1 MSMETINGTICI
13 SHAELTGRIITTANL
28 NALVRKNQVKQMR
41 KGGNG
46 RTALY
51 AVESLPLKWR
61 TEVYKRYPD
70 LQEQADSR
78 EFIDT
83 VEPDGKALSF
93 YQDYKLSDGRNLPD
107 DKVLEYASNAAIM
120 NAFRRRWEAHVSK
133 RQRSGK
139 RTTLAKEFWSR
150 AAAALPRLAD
160 HFPHSL
166 PGSPRRL
173 QMKFAEYV
181 SSGYECFISGK
192 FLNGNAGKV
201 LTDEQTGYLATLI
214 SNPNNVQD
222 TVVAKFYNAKARML
236 GWKEIT
242 AAAVGVWREKLQLE
256 AAAGRLGVT
265 SFRANKTM
273 QVKRSRPTAPFLM
286 CSLDGWT
293 VELLYQK
300 TRTDKKGHNVTTY
313 TNRLTIVVVLDPCV
327 DYPMG
332 YAVGDHECPE
342 LIKAALRNAAI
353 HSREITGEMLRYN
366 QVQSDRYA
374 IKSMTELYAVLG
386 DKVIPAQAHNAKAK
400 PVEPYFNHLNTTY
413 CQLCPNWSGF
423 GVTTNPKRQ
432 PNSEALNKRRHSFP
446 DEAGLRAQID
456 EMMRLER
463 QQKIGKLMEKLA
475 NLKPEHRLPMSRE
488 MYLLNFGAE
497 TGFKNVL
504 EGCGLRPTILGMK
517 RDYDCFDLT
526 FRDHASERWTV
537 KYDPDDLH
545 EVLAVSEDGTRRYML
560 EEKYV
565 QPMALADRKPGDAE
579 QLQRVHDYNKA
590 LEAETGRRLADHF
603 EDARRVIE
611 RAAELQI
618 HGTPALG
625 ACIEDR
631 LLLTDSRGQHKDN
644 RSRKRLA
651 AADIEAL
658 EVETVEIPVTRQGD
672 EVENV
677 TVNDYSIF

>member
-1 MSMETINGTICI
+1 METVNGKICI
-13 SHAELTGRIITTANL
+13 SHSELTGRIITTSNL
-28 NALVRKNQVKQMR
+28 KALVRKGQVEQVQR
-41 KGGNG
+41 GGNG
-46 RTALY
+46 REALFI
-51 AVESLPLKWR
+51 VDSLPLKWR
-61 TEVYKRYPD
+61 TEVYRRYPD
-70 LQEQADSR
+70 LKEQAESR

-83 VEPDGKALSF
+83 IEPDGAAF
-93 YQDYKLSDGRNLPD
+93 DFFQGYKLADGRHLPD
-107 DKVLEYASNAAIM
+107 DKVLEYAGNAAVM
-120 NAFRRRWEAHVSK
+120 NAFRRCWEAHVSK
-133 RQRSGK
+133 RQRTGK
-139 RTTLAKEFWSR
+139 KAVAAKVFWAR

-160 HFPHSL
+160 RYPHSL
-166 PGSPRRL
+166 PGSARRL
-173 QMKFAEYV
+173 QMKYAEYV
-181 SSGYECFISGK
+181 RDGYECFISSK
-192 FLNGNAGKV
+192 YLNGNAGKV
-201 LTDEQTGYLATLI
+201 LTEDQVGYLATLI

-222 TVVAKFYNAKARML
+222 TVVAKAYNAKARLL

-265 SFRANKTM
+265 NFRNTKTM

-353 HSREITGEMLRYN
+353 HSRELTGEMLRYN

-374 IKSMTELYAVLG
+374 ISCMKDLYAVLG

-413 CQLCPNWSGF
+413 CQLCPNWGGY

-432 PNSEALNKRRHSFP
+432 PNSEALNRRRHSFP

-463 QQKIGKLMEKLA
+463 AQKIGRLMEKLE
-475 NLKPEHRLPMSRE
+475 NLKPEHHLSMSRE

-504 EGCGLRPTILGMK
+504 EGCGLRPTIMGVK

-537 KYDPDDLH
+537 KYDPDDLST
-545 EVLAVSEDGTRRYML
+545 VLAVNETGTRRYML

-579 QLQRVHDYNKA
+579 QLQRVCDYNKA
-590 LEAETGRRLADHF
+590 LEAETARRMGDHF
-603 EDARRVIE
+603 EGARRTIE
-611 RAAELQI
+611 RAAELPIYQ
-618 HGTPALG
+618 TPALG
-625 ACIEDR
+625 ACMEDR
-631 LLLTDSRGQHKDN
+631 LMLTDSRGQHKDN

-672 EVENV
+672 AVESV

>member
-475 NLKPEHRLPMSRE
+475 NLKPENRLPMSRE

-611 RAAELQI
+611 RAAELPI